1 MSRFISSTL
10 LQLMLLS
17 ALAGCTAMTTIQ
29 SAQPD
34 VVLKVKEKEF
44 KTYSAA
50 DTFSTTSFGN
60 FDFRAEKPGADPL
73 LGILPLKFNR
83 GYLALDVLPFAPAAF
98 FNLCE
103 VVPFYEVDMAD
114 RVVRYRK
121 DANQPWHV
129 YRPTPEESK
138 RAE

>member
-1 MSRFISSTL
+1 
-10 LQLMLLS
+10 LQFVLVI

-60 FDFRAEKPGADPL
+60 FDFRAEKPGAEPL
-73 LGILPLKFNR
+73 LGILPLKFNG
-83 GYLALDVLPFAPAAF
+83 GYLALDILLFAPAAF
-98 FNLCE
+98 FNLRE
-103 VVPFYEVDMAD
+103 VFPFYEVDMAD

-121 DANQPWHV
+121 DADHPWEV

-138 RAE
+138 RAEAYFKDKK